1 MKANYLLQEKAYE
14 TIKEMIK
21 NGELEPG
28 EIYSLNK
35 MASQFEISRTPF
47 RDAVLRWNRSAMWMY
62 CQARDFRCT

>member
-47 RDAVLRWNRSAMWMY
+47 RDAVLPSLFVIANLPNIVVANIRA
-62 CQARDFRCT
+62 